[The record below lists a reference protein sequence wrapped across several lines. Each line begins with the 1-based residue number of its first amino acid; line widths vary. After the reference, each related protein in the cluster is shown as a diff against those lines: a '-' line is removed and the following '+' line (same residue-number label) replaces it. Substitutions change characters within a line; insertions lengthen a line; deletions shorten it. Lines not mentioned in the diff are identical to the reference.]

1 MMFLIHDFEK
11 SRIEHDV
18 VINPPAYANPVEFVS
33 KIADNLI
40 LKIVNNV
47 CQDLVQK
54 LVQAELKS
62 FLTSLPPCV
71 HFVFDEYE

>member
-1 MMFLIHDFEK
+1 MFLIHCFEK

-40 LKIVNNV
+40 FKIVNSV
-47 CQDLVQK
+47 CHEAIKEDLVQK
-54 LVQAELKS
+54 LR
-62 FLTSLPPCV
+62 P
-71 HFVFDEYE
+71 